1 MPHNILHCNVP
12 IIKTPPDN
20 FFNTQPD
27 QQTKRTAWMICNLC
41 ATADC
46 PLAALLREHESVPLA
61 GALPSRQTNAHS
73 VFCCCVVVVKLLA
86 HEPHARRVQDKILQ
100 GAGLA
105 LATGVSLIS
114 ANEREDL

>member
-46 PLAALLREHESVPLA
+46 PLAALLREHEGVPLA

-73 VFCCCVVVVKLLA
+73 VFCCCVVCLVLLLSSYSRMNHMLVA
-86 HEPHARRVQDKILQ
+86 YKTKFCK
-100 GAGLA
+100 GL
-105 LATGVSLIS
+105 GWH
-114 ANEREDL
+114 